1 MKKMT
6 KIAAAVA
13 ALGMMASSLTGCG
26 GGASGAISV
35 ITREDGSGTRGAFTE
50 LCGIMEDD
58 KDNTVSSAEVTNSTA
73 VMLTTVAGNAAS
85 IGYVSVGSLDDSVK
99 ALEVDGVAPSVDTV
113 ADGSYSIS
121 RPFNIVT
128 KDGEELSDAAQDFF
142 NYIMSTDAADVISK
156 EGYVAQGT
164 ESYTSNGAKG
174 SVVVAGSSSVTPVM
188 TKLKEAYADVN
199 PDVTVDVQQSDS
211 TTGVTSTQE
220 GVCDIG
226 MASRELKDTETGVKS
241 TVLQWTA
248 LQSSSTRT
256 ILSTRSPRSDQ
267 ADLHQRDHRVVCVDG
282 TVKKKCLPLGVTPHG
297 VGRCPQGRGDRSVR
311 GEPAKLV
318 EGFFCEIFCLV

>member
-1 MKKMT
+1 
-6 KIAAAVA
+6 
-13 ALGMMASSLTGCG
+13 MMASSLTGCG

-50 LCGIMEDD
+50 LCGIIEDD

-188 TKLKEAYADVN
+188 TTLKEAYADVN

-241 TVLQWTA
+241 TVLAMDGIAVIVNKDNSLDAITKDQIKQIYIGEITEWSA
-248 LQSSSTRT
+248 LTEQ
-256 ILSTRSPRSDQ
+256 
-267 ADLHQRDHRVVCVDG
+267 
-282 TVKKKCLPLGVTPHG
+282 
-297 VGRCPQGRGDRSVR
+297 
-311 GEPAKLV
+311 
-318 EGFFCEIFCLV
+318 

>member
-13 ALGMMASSLTGCG
+13 ALGVMASSLTGCG
-26 GGASGAISV
+26 GGAPGAISV

-50 LCGIMEDD
+50 LCGIVADD

-85 IGYVSVGSLDDSVK
+85 IGYVSVGSLNDSVK

-121 RPFNIVT
+121 RPFNLVT
-128 KDGEELSDAAQDFF
+128 RDGEELSDAAQDFF

-188 TKLKEAYADVN
+188 TKLKEAYADIN
-199 PDVTVDVQQSDS
+199 PDVSVDVQQSDS

-241 TVLQWTA
+241 TVLAMDGIAVIVNKDNSLDAITKDQIKQVYTGEITEWSA
-248 LQSSSTRT
+248 LES
-256 ILSTRSPRSDQ
+256 
-267 ADLHQRDHRVVCVDG
+267 
-282 TVKKKCLPLGVTPHG
+282 K
-297 VGRCPQGRGDRSVR
+297 
-311 GEPAKLV
+311 
-318 EGFFCEIFCLV
+318 

>member
-13 ALGMMASSLTGCG
+13 ALGVMASSLTGCG

-50 LCGIMEDD
+50 LCGIVADD

-85 IGYVSVGSLDDSVK
+85 IGYVSVGSLNDSVK

-121 RPFNIVT
+121 RPFNLVT
-128 KDGEELSDAAQDFF
+128 RDGEALSDAAQDFF

-188 TKLKEAYADVN
+188 TKLKEAYADIN
-199 PDVTVDVQQSDS
+199 PDVSVDVQQSDS

-226 MASRELKDTETGVKS
+226 MASRELKDEETKENLTATEIARDGIAVVVNNDNDIDELT
-241 TVLQWTA
+241 
-248 LQSSSTRT
+248 
-256 ILSTRSPRSDQ
+256 SDQ
-267 ADLHQRDHRVVCVDG
+267 VKAIFTGETTDWEDL
-282 TVKKKCLPLGVTPHG
+282 
-297 VGRCPQGRGDRSVR
+297 
-311 GEPAKLV
+311 AK
-318 EGFFCEIFCLV
+318 

>member
-13 ALGMMASSLTGCG
+13 ALGVMASSLTGCG

-50 LCGIMEDD
+50 LCGIVADD

-85 IGYVSVGSLDDSVK
+85 IGYVSVGSLNDSVK

-121 RPFNIVT
+121 RPFNLVT
-128 KDGEELSDAAQDFF
+128 RDGEALSDAAQDFF

-188 TKLKEAYADVN
+188 TKLKEAYADIN
-199 PDVTVDVQQSDS
+199 PDVSVDVQQSDS

-226 MASRELKDTETGVKS
+226 MASRELKDEETTEN
-241 TVLQWTA
+241 LTA
-248 LQSSSTRT
+248 TEIARDGIAVVVNNDNDIDELT
-256 ILSTRSPRSDQ
+256 SDQ
-267 ADLHQRDHRVVCVDG
+267 VKAIFTGETTDWEDL
-282 TVKKKCLPLGVTPHG
+282 
-297 VGRCPQGRGDRSVR
+297 
-311 GEPAKLV
+311 AK
-318 EGFFCEIFCLV
+318 